1 MEKFVFDE
9 NLKNKLYIFKDR
21 KDAGEKLAEFIKD
34 YLKNKDVLILAIPS
48 GGVPVAKEIS
58 QKLNLPMDLLIV
70 RKIQL
75 PWTTEAGFGAMNL
88 DKDVVLNRKL
98 INYYKLTKEQIEKQ
112 KEKTWKTLLERNKIF
127 RKNKPF
133 PDLTGKTVVI
143 VDDGLASGYTL
154 KAGIEFV
161 KKRNPEEIIV
171 AVPTCSYDSTL
182 SVLPIVDKLICLNVR
197 DIYPYAVADAYQE
210 WHDLTK
216 EEVLDLLRDGNQ
228 K

>member
-1 MEKFVFDE
+1 MEKLIFDK
-9 NLKNKLYIFKDR
+9 NLKNKFYIFKNR
-21 KDAGEKLAEFIKD
+21 EDAGKRLAEFLKEHI
-34 YLKNKDVLILAIPS
+34 KNKDTLVLAIPS

-58 QKLNLPMDLLIV
+58 KILNLPMDLLIV

-88 DKDVVLNRKL
+88 DKDVVLNEKIL
-98 INYYKLTKEQIEKQ
+98 NYYKLTKEQIEEQ

-133 PDLTGKTVVI
+133 PDLKGKTVVI

-154 KAGIEFV
+154 KAGIKYI
-161 KKRNPEEIIV
+161 KKRNPKEIIV
-171 AVPTCSYDSTL
+171 AVPTCSYDSAQ
-182 SVLPIVDKLICLNVR
+182 SVLPLVDKLICLNVR

-216 EEVLDLLRDGNQ
+216 EEVINLL
-228 K
+228 KK